1 MGISSMGV
9 PRTIVLDL
17 ARLAKASVFV
27 ETGTYQGG
35 TTRWAAEHFP
45 TVFTIERAEV
55 LYRQHRD
62 GLASLPGV
70 TPLLGD
76 SRSVLPTIVAGLG
89 EKRAVHWLDGHWSGG
104 ETAGADDECPLLDEL
119 ACLAGRK
126 QDLILIDD
134 ARLFLCAPP
143 LPHRAAAWPTLPEIV
158 DALSGPGGR
167 PFIQVVDDVLFAI
180 PDREPLRSCLVDYAQ
195 ARSGEFWRE
204 FSRASSRPRGRIRTA
219 LSRMTGRSKG

>member
-1 MGISSMGV
+1 MTVPLPGEYFPPAGITSMGS
-9 PRTIVLDL
+9 PGKIVLDL

-35 TTRWAAEHFP
+35 ATRWAAEPFP

-55 LYRQHRD
+55 LYLQQRD
-62 GLASLPGV
+62 ALARLPGV

-89 EKRAVHWLDGHWSGG
+89 DQRAVHWLDGHWSGG
-104 ETAGADDECPLLDEL
+104 ETAGADDECPLD
-119 ACLAGRK
+119 
-126 QDLILIDD
+126 DL

-158 DALSGPGGR
+158 DALSGPGGM

-180 PDREPLRSCLVDYAQ
+180 PDREPLRSCLVDHAQ
-195 ARSGEFWRE
+195 ARSGEFWRD
-204 FSRASSRPRGRIRTA
+204 FKRASGRPRGRLRTA
-219 LSRMTGRSKG
+219 LSRMTGPSKG